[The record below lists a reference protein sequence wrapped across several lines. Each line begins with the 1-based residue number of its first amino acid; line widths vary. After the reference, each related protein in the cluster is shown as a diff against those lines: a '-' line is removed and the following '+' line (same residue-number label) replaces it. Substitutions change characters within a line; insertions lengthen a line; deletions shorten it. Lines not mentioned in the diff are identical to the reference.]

1 MPTGQGVTKV
11 AGSDSL
17 RWDWLPATPR
27 CSTIP
32 CITSG
37 GGGSVGSRGRGDGRG
52 GRAGGAGGRRRAL
65 CGAGAA
71 LSRSLRALRVA
82 HARLP
87 GRRRGCGAG
96 RAGAGVRSAGGLPG
110 AGQGCGGAVPD
121 FAEPLLRGAATP
133 AAAGKA
139 ARFDGRDVCG
149 ARPAGRRV
157 RASGA
162 RTRIGA
168 GAAAPD
174 PGAARG
180 LRAEAHGRIGVR
192 GDRRGHGRDGGL
204 AQDADASRVRPAAG
218 ADEGAS
224 MMASYHPLVKRLL
237 DGEVSLAELP
247 PELQAEGEEALRLV
261 GAADSAPVALSP
273 ALEER
278 VMAAPG
284 GRRVGA
290 AGTFNRWDRGA
301 APLVPAGTS
310 GVWTTTL
317 ALPVG
322 QHQYAFVVDGARW
335 VVDPAAPA
343 VDDGF
348 GRRNSVVA
356 VTAQGA
362 LL

>member
-11 AGSDSL
+11 AGCDSL
-17 RWDWLPATPR
+17 RWYWLPATPR
-27 CSTIP
+27 CCTIP
-32 CITSG
+32 CIASG
-37 GGGSVGSRGRGDGRG
+37 GGGSVGSRGRGHGRG
-52 GRAGGAGGRRRAL
+52 GRAGGRGGRRRAL
-65 CGAGAA
+65 CRPGAA
-71 LSRSLRALRVA
+71 LPRSLRALRVA

-87 GRRRGCGAG
+87 GRGRGCGRG
-96 RAGAGVRSAGGLPG
+96 RAGAGVRSAGGLPR
-110 AGQGCGGAVPD
+110 AGQVCRVAVPD

-133 AAAGKA
+133 AATGTA

-162 RTRIGA
+162 RARIGA

-192 GDRRGHGRDGGL
+192 GDRRGHGRDSGL

-224 MMASYHPLVKRLL
+224 MTAGYHPLVKRLL
-237 DGEVSLAELP
+237 VGRPVSGP
-247 PELQAEGEEALRLV
+247 GPGNEAR
-261 GAADSAPVALSP
+261 GGRHDSVFVRFVLY
-273 ALEER
+273 
-278 VMAAPG
+278 APG
-284 GRRVGA
+284 ARRVA
-290 AGTFNRWDRGA
+290 VAGTCNQWDRSA

-335 VVDPAAPA
+335 IVDPAAPA

-356 VTAQGA
+356 VSAPGGHT
-362 LL
+362 L